1 MVLVIDPAD
10 LPVAK
15 YHRAKFLYRD
25 HILQEGDEVM
35 VQNLVVASEYPGI
48 ICAITTTEIFVL
60 SDKGKYHRLVIMDI
74 RQRKIELN
82 LLTSEHS
89 AAMAA
94 RTGS

>member
-1 MVLVIDPAD
+1 M
-10 LPVAK
+10 AK

-25 HILQEGDEVM
+25 YIFQEGDEVL
-35 VQNLVVASEYPGI
+35 VQNLVHASEYPGI

-60 SDKGKYHRLVIMDI
+60 SDKGKYARLVIMDI
-74 RQRKIELN
+74 RQRKIELS
-82 LLTSEHS
+82 LLSSEQS